1 MHDMTGRG
9 EGWGSGWRGEKVM
22 CDGVRVSVG
31 GEGGGD
37 MTGKESV
44 WGEECVCVGGGE
56 VWVGRGWSSVGKRK

>member
-9 EGWGSGWRGEKVM
+9 EGWGWRGEKVM

-37 MTGKESV
+37 MTGKEIV
-44 WGEECVCVGGGE
+44 WGEECVCVC
-56 VWVGRGWSSVGKRK
+56 VWVGRGWSSVGKKK